1 VNKIDWDAG
10 PDLQGLRSST
20 VTLPPPVRCD
30 NEAVTDEADAA
41 DAADDAGWPFGSV
54 SEAAEWWYRP
64 VVEARSWV
72 ALGYLAVGAI
82 WAPVLFAIILT
93 MLAITL
99 PLIIVGLG
107 LLLVVPTFALINT
120 LTSVERHRATWVGA
134 SIPPRSFRSSPAGGS
149 WLGPVTTR
157 LADPE
162 RWRQVAFSAAFLVAG
177 PLFFALGLLPW
188 GILWQL
194 TFSGGS
200 INFGGLLLAVAIAGA
215 APRVTLAVVNVAR
228 SFTAWFLGP
237 DEAVELQE
245 RVDELS
251 TQREQILEAVAD
263 ERRRIERNLHDGV
276 QQQLVAL
283 GIDIGRATARLDE
296 DPDGARELL
305 DDARDKVR
313 SSIGELRVIGRGL
326 HPAVLEDRGLDA
338 ALSSVVANTSL
349 PISVDM
355 TFERALPDDVAATA
369 YYVVNE
375 AVANI
380 LKHAKARVGS
390 IHIDEDPSGADAI
403 RITVHD
409 DGQGGA
415 DAHKGS
421 GLAGIRARV
430 EGADGSFSIES
441 PEGGP
446 TTLVAVIPVGLPG
459 ALS

>member
-1 VNKIDWDAG
+1 
-10 PDLQGLRSST
+10 
-20 VTLPPPVRCD
+20 
-30 NEAVTDEADAA
+30 
-41 DAADDAGWPFGSV
+41 
-54 SEAAEWWYRP
+54 
-64 VVEARSWV
+64 
-72 ALGYLAVGAI
+72 
-82 WAPVLFAIILT
+82 
-93 MLAITL
+93 
-99 PLIIVGLG
+99 
-107 LLLVVPTFALINT
+107 
-120 LTSVERHRATWVGA
+120 
-134 SIPPRSFRSSPAGGS
+134 
-149 WLGPVTTR
+149 
-157 LADPE
+157 
-162 RWRQVAFSAAFLVAG
+162 
-177 PLFFALGLLPW
+177 LFFALGLLPW

-251 TQREQILEAVAD
+251 TQREQILGAVAD

-283 GIDIGRATARLDE
+283 GIDIGRAAARLDE

-305 DDARDKVR
+305 NDARDKVR

-355 TFERALPDDVAATA
+355 TVERALPDDVAATA

-390 IHIDEDPSGADAI
+390 IHVEEDPGGADAI
-403 RITVHD
+403 RVTVHD
-409 DGQGGA
+409 DGRGGA
-415 DAHKGS
+415 DARRGT

-430 EGADGSFSIES
+430 EGVDGDFAIDS